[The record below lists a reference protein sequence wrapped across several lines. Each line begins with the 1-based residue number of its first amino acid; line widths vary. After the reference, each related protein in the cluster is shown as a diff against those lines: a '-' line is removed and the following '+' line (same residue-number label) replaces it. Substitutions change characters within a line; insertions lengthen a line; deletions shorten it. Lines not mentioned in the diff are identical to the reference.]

1 VFPGSIHVRDAG
13 LSTADDLTVWAH
25 AGRDGFV
32 IASKDADFH
41 QLSFTLG
48 PPPKAVWLRVGNCPT
63 SRIETLLRRHA
74 PDVEAFARGDGAFL
88 ALG

>member
-1 VFPGSIHVRDAG
+1 VYPGSTHVRDVG
-13 LSTADDLTVWAH
+13 LATADDLSVWKQ
-25 AGRDGFV
+25 AGRDGLV

-63 SRIETLLRRHA
+63 SRVAELLRRHA
-74 PDVEAFARGDGAFL
+74 EDVGAFARSDAAFL